1 MALSAGLSGAYRDWT
16 RAPERGN
23 LWLIKFIVA
32 LARSFPRRWVTLLL
46 YPIVAYFVIFS
57 PRQAVASRHFL
68 TRALRRPPRRREVF
82 DHYLTFARMVLD
94 RVYWLSREPHGIRVH
109 VRGQEAIVKELA
121 QRTEG
126 ALVLSAHLGSFEA
139 LRGAGELAS
148 GRRIRPVMY
157 LSNASKMH
165 EVLDAINPQI
175 ARDVILAGR
184 PGTMLAIKDA
194 IARGDLVGILAD
206 RSPFPE
212 RTVRVPFM
220 GQDAPFPI
228 GAYRLAAL
236 LNAPIYFAC
245 AVLDGD
251 GYRIYFERMEPT
263 TADMSVDARR
273 TWVAAQAALFAR
285 HLESYAQAH
294 PFNWFN
300 FYDFWHEVPQEKE
313 VAAGATACVS

>member
-1 MALSAGLSGAYRDWT
+1 MALSADLRGAYRDWT
-16 RAPERGN
+16 RAPERGSP
-23 LWLIKFIVA
+23 WLIRFIVA

-46 YPIVAYFVIFS
+46 YPIVAYFVTFS
-57 PRQAVASRHFL
+57 PRQVAASRHFL
-68 TRALRRPPRRREVF
+68 TRALRRPPRRREIF
-82 DHYLTFARMVLD
+82 RHYLTFARMVLD
-94 RVYWLSREPHGIRVH
+94 RVYWLSREPHGIRVR
-109 VRGQEAIVKELA
+109 VSGQESIENDLA
-121 QRTEG
+121 GRTEG

-157 LSNASKMH
+157 VSNASKMH

-175 ARDVILAGR
+175 ARDAIQAGR
-184 PGTMLAIKDA
+184 PETMITIRDA

-206 RSPFPE
+206 RSPLPE
-212 RTVRVPFM
+212 RTVHVPFM
-220 GQDAPFPI
+220 GEDAPFPI

-251 GYRIYFERMEPT
+251 GYRIHFERMEPAS
-263 TADMSVDARR
+263 ADLSADARR
-273 TWVAAQAALFAR
+273 TWITSQAALFAR
-285 HLESYAQAH
+285 HLESYAQAY

-300 FYDFWHEVPQEKE
+300 FYDFWHGALHETE
-313 VAAGATACVS
+313 AAGAAAGAS